1 MCGTDRA
8 FRAAAQRFRK
18 IQIPLQGSL
27 SDWLQQK
34 RNPQDDLKQLAG
46 YYLCPACV
54 SLAISGLVC
63 VYVGGKFDFYTGV
76 RAAPATYFLISSVL
90 FFGIYLVYFIITY
103 IGFCRNVEEW
113 G

>member
-1 MCGTDRA
+1 MLSSLMFPLFLYRTGIFVCGTDRA

-34 RNPQDDLKQLAG
+34 RKIRRMILKQLAG

-54 SLAISGLVC
+54 SLCNQRTGLC
-63 VYVGGKFDFYTGV
+63 
-76 RAAPATYFLISSVL
+76 I
-90 FFGIYLVYFIITY
+90 
-103 IGFCRNVEEW
+103 CW
-113 G
+113 W